1 MLLKLLQKFED
12 ERALQNTLFEDTI
25 MLIPKPN
32 KNTTIKKVTGQYLV
46 YIDAKILN
54 KILTNQIQ
62 QYIKRITHHEKVGFM
77 LGTQR

>member
-1 MLLKLLQKFED
+1 MASLRNSTKHRENVIYTFLKLLQKFED

-32 KNTTIKKVTGQYLV
+32 KNTTIKKLTGQYLV

-54 KILTNQIQ
+54 KILTNQI
-62 QYIKRITHHEKVGFM
+62 
-77 LGTQR
+77 